1 MKPAADSAVCPAL
14 SRWSH
19 APPDTIPVQRRGG
32 AGGHGVHLHGIHAG
46 SEGAQPVFMVAGVPS
61 GSRDPAIGA
70 VRRGGPART
79 ILP

>member
-1 MKPAADSAVCPAL
+1 MKPAADSAVRPAL

-19 APPDTIPVQRRGG
+19 APPDTVQVQRHGG
-32 AGGHGVHLHGIHAG
+32 AAGQGVRLHGILAG

-61 GSRDPAIGA
+61 GSRDPAIRA
-70 VRRGGPART
+70 LRRGGPARI